1 MAEQKMGYS
10 DSSAMAYRRSLKR
23 DYQFRERE
31 RRGAGA
37 RVVGIEKRCVYSIWE
52 LIGTRCDRVLSRPG
66 TLFLL

>member
-23 DYQFRERE
+23 DLKFRERE

-37 RVVGIEKRCVYSIWE
+37 RVVDIEKGVF
-52 LIGTRCDRVLSRPG
+52 TRYG
-66 TLFLL
+66 N